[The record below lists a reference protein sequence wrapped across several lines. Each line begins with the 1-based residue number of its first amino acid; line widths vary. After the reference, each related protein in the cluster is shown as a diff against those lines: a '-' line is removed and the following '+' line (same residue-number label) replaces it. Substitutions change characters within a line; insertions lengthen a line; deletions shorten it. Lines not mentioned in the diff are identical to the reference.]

1 MTVKQEYQKLRRS
14 LQRQIRELEKRG
26 YFFPAGSPL
35 PETPKKITRASVRRL
50 EKIKSELYK
59 KARWKDPI
67 TGNETSG
74 VRGRDIEN
82 ERRARKS
89 AETRKRNGG
98 GDGGGGEPPVYTMY
112 ERIRQELQSR
122 KIDVYTRKY
131 FGSRSQVI
139 TVYFRDAADE
149 CISILDA
156 NFIKDPEGYETYLSA
171 MEPEIFGALEKS
183 EIIADFMSDI
193 SEIEKGY
200 QELKNLLNGSPVDA
214 AGDIPVDDEGFMVM
228 PEGGF
233 DLPFD

>member
-1 MTVKQEYQKLRRS
+1 MTAKQEYNKIRRN
-14 LQRQIRELEKRG
+14 LKQQIKRMQKRG
-26 YFFPAGSPL
+26 YFFPAGDPL
-35 PETPKKITRASVRRL
+35 PEVPKKISRASVRRL

-89 AETRKRNGG
+89 AETRKRNDG
-98 GDGGGGEPPVYTMY
+98 GDGGEGEPPVYTMY

-122 KIDVYTRKY
+122 KIKVYTRKY
-131 FGSRSQVI
+131 FGNSSKVI
-139 TVYFRDAADE
+139 EVDFQDAADE

-156 NFIKDPEGYETYLSA
+156 NYFKDPEGYEAYLSA
-171 MEPEIFGALEKS
+171 MEQEILGALEKS
-183 EIIADFMSDI
+183 EIIADFMSGI

-214 AGDIPVDDEGFMVM
+214 PGDIQTDDEGFIMA

>member
-1 MTVKQEYQKLRRS
+1 MTVKQEYNKIRRN
-14 LQRQIRELEKRG
+14 LQRQIRGMEKRG

-89 AETRKRNGG
+89 AETRKRNN
-98 GDGGGGEPPVYTMY
+98 GGEPPVYTMY

-122 KIDVYTRKY
+122 NTGVYTRKY
-131 FGSRSQVI
+131 YGNRSRVI
-139 TVYFRDAADE
+139 WVNFQDE
-149 CISILDA
+149 VESCIAILDA
-156 NFIKDPEGYETYLSA
+156 NFLKDPEGYEAYLSA
-171 MEPEIFGALEKS
+171 MEQEILGALEKS
-183 EIIADFMSDI
+183 EILADFMSDI

-200 QELKNLLNGSPVDA
+200 QELKNLLNSSPVDA
-214 AGDIPVDDEGFMVM
+214 PGDIPVDDEGFIIE